1 MSDAAEAVSASAPE
15 TIPIPVVRIPV
26 AAKRPDLATVFGL
39 VLTMVLIVS
48 AMMMSQS
55 EASFIDIPSI
65 LLVVLGT
72 ATATCTAYT
81 IDELRNTG
89 GVVAAAFFRPVR
101 EPSRLAQ
108 SLMDIATV
116 ARKRGLLALS
126 AYEAEMRKEPF
137 LAKSFQLVVDGYSAE
152 DIDRMLKIEID
163 SFIERQK
170 RSSSVLRRAAEIAP
184 AMGLIGTL
192 VGLVQML
199 ADLENPETIGPA
211 MAVALLTTFY
221 GAIIGNIILAP
232 MAVKLDKY
240 TADEVQVMNLILK
253 ACRSIVNQEN
263 PRSLEMAL
271 NGELA
276 PSQQIRYFD

>member
-1 MSDAAEAVSASAPE
+1 MSDAAEAVTAQD

-26 AAKRPDLATVFGL
+26 AAKRADLATVFGL
-39 VLTMVLIVS
+39 ALTLALIVA
-48 AMMMSQS
+48 AMMFSRS

-65 LLVVLGT
+65 LLVVFGT
-72 ATATCTAYT
+72 LTATCTAYT
-81 IDELRNTG
+81 TDELRKTG
-89 GVVAAAFFRPVR
+89 SVIAAAFFRPVR

-126 AYEAEMRKEPF
+126 AYEGEMRKEPF

-199 ADLENPETIGPA
+199 ADLENPEAIGPA

-221 GAIIGNIILAP
+221 GAIMGNIILAP
-232 MAVKLDKY
+232 MAVKLDKH
-240 TADEVQVMNLILK
+240 TADEVQIMNLILK
-253 ACRSIVNQEN
+253 ACRSIVSHEN

-276 PSQQIRYFD
+276 PSDQIRYFD

>member
-1 MSDAAEAVSASAPE
+1 MSDAAEAATAQE
-15 TIPIPVVRIPV
+15 TIPIPVVRVPNSV
-26 AAKRPDLATVFGL
+26 KRPDFATFLGL
-39 VLTMVLIVS
+39 IFTMGLILS
-48 AMMMSQS
+48 AILMSQS
-55 EASFIDIPSI
+55 NASFLNLPSV
-65 LLVVLGT
+65 LMVVLGT
-72 ATATCTAYT
+72 ITATCTAYT
-81 IDELRNTG
+81 VDEIQKTG
-89 GVVAAAFFRPVR
+89 GVIASAFFRPVR
-101 EPSRLAQ
+101 EPSQLAT

-126 AYEAEMRKEPF
+126 AYEGEMRKEPF

-170 RSSSVLRRAAEIAP
+170 RSSSILRRAAEIAP

-199 ADLENPETIGPA
+199 ADLENPEAIGPA

-221 GAIIGNIILAP
+221 GAILGNIVLAP

-240 TADEVQVMNLILK
+240 TADETQIMNLVLK

-263 PRSLEMAL
+263 PRSLEMVL

-276 PSQQIRYFD
+276 PSDQIRYFD